1 MMTRDDLIT
10 EISMRCDI
18 PMEDVEEALD
28 EEDIILAE
36 ELKVCKKKR
45 CMVMTIV
52 MVIFLLGAAF
62 AVYMLDKKEKINV
75 EATVKKYMDKI
86 KKQNMI

>member
-10 EISMRCDI
+10 EISMRCDV
-18 PMEDVEEALD
+18 PMEDVEEVLD